1 MDLQLAGKTAVVTAA
16 SGGIGGA
23 VARTLLDEGVRV
35 LAADV
40 AVSGPLKESGAVT
53 VEADLTSVEG
63 VEALLRAAEAEFDG
77 VDLLVNVVGG
87 MAGLDITQFSGVS
100 DETWDRAFRLNF
112 YSSVQ
117 VTKAL
122 EPLLRE
128 SVVNVS
134 SSVARWP
141 GQGPY
146 YYGSSKAALTA
157 WAKALADEYGKRGVR
172 VNTVSP
178 GLIRTPLW
186 DEYGPKVSAEY
197 GMDFAEFA
205 TEITTLGHIT
215 AGRWGTPQEVANLIV
230 FLSSPAAA
238 YITGADYLID
248 GGMQKVL

>member
-23 VARTLLDEGVRV
+23 VVRTLLGEGVRV

-40 AVSGPLKESGAVT
+40 AVSTELKESGAVT
-53 VEADLTSVEG
+53 VEADLLTEEG
-63 VEALLRAAEAEFDG
+63 VEALRRAAEAEFDG
-77 VDLLVNVVGG
+77 IDLLVNVVGG
-87 MAGLDITQFSGVS
+87 MSGLDITDFSAIT
-100 DETWDRAFRLNF
+100 DETWERAFRLNF
-112 YSSVQ
+112 YSSVRI
-117 VTKAL
+117 TKAL
-122 EPLLRE
+122 ESRLRE

-157 WAKALADEYGKRGVR
+157 WAKALADEYGKRGIR

-197 GMDFAEFA
+197 GMEFDEFA
-205 TEITTLGHIT
+205 TQITTLAQVT
-215 AGRWGTPQEVANLIV
+215 AGRWGTGQEVADLIV
-230 FLSSPAAA
+230 FLSSPVAG